1 MKKYFIVFI
10 FSLLAIGNSMAQAP
24 NYQKEINEQ
33 VWLPF
38 IESYGSNN
46 SEAFMA
52 LHSKDLVRVTVDN
65 KVIQLFD
72 SYKYSTERGNS
83 NRKNLNIK
91 PSIEFRFV
99 QRIANDQ
106 AAYEVGYYKVTSNE
120 PTGVSY
126 FYGKFTVVLRKESG
140 KWKITLDSDSSEGIT
155 ESVFNSGQKM

>member
-1 MKKYFIVFI
+1 MKKQFLLLVI
-10 FSLLAIGNSMAQAP
+10 SLLAIGNLMAQAP
-24 NYQKEINEQ
+24 NYQQEINEQ

-52 LHSKDLVRVTVDN
+52 LHSKDLVRVIVDN
-65 KVIQLFD
+65 KTIQLFD
-72 SYKYSTERGNS
+72 SYKYSIERGNS

-106 AAYEVGYYKVTSNE
+106 AAYEVGYYKVISNE
-120 PTGVSY
+120 PTGVRS
-126 FYGKFTVVLRKESG
+126 FYGKFTVVLRKENG

-155 ESVFNSGQKM
+155 ETVFNSGQKM